1 METNRRGLKMKEIDK
16 KYICYYCLGC
26 VAEEQENFTP
36 RQRCKNFVTGYKNWE
51 EMWREELKKSG
62 NKQ

>member
-26 VAEEQENFTP
+26 NAEELNSFTP
-36 RQRCKNFVTGYKNWE
+36 RQRCKNFVAGYKNWE
-51 EMWREELKKSG
+51 KMWREELKKSG
-62 NKQ
+62 NI

>member
-1 METNRRGLKMKEIDK
+1 MKQVDK

-26 VAEEQENFTP
+26 NAEEQDNFTP
-36 RQRCKNFVTGYKNWE
+36 RQRCKGFVAGYKDWQTK
-51 EMWREELKKSG
+51 WREELKKSG